1 MLETYPKAQ
10 KYDENGL
17 SDVSEMYKIIQEVRN
32 YKVSNKLAPN
42 YKLNLV
48 IEYKEKPFAGIEAYL
63 KRFTFAEKITL
74 TNKANSK
81 GMKFVFNNMT
91 LFIEDAISEEEL
103 AAKKEKDIAF
113 LKAEIA
119 RCEGMLS
126 NPRFVE
132 KAPKEKVDLERAKL
146 EALKARLKNI

>member
-1 MLETYPKAQ
+1 M
-10 KYDENGL
+10 
-17 SDVSEMYKIIQEVRN
+17 
-32 YKVSNKLAPN
+32 
-42 YKLNLV
+42 
-48 IEYKEKPFAGIEAYL
+48 

-74 TNKANSK
+74 TQKADSK

-91 LFIEDAISEEEL
+91 LYIEDSISDEEL

-132 KAPKEKVDLERAKL
+132 KAPKEKVEFERTKL
-146 EALKARLKNI
+146 ESLKARLSDLENN